1 MEAMKPC
8 PYCGAD
14 LPEGASFCPHCAK
27 SVNER
32 TAPTPPRP
40 FPRKLL
46 HRVIAAALLAAA
58 ALGVWFY
65 TQPKTY
71 EGIGE
76 VIYTDADGTYQ
87 LVLKRG
93 SGRYE
98 PVTQAV
104 ETPEEGMDYRSA
116 MRLYINH
123 RDSGADAS
131 GVFLQKMDSAE
142 AEFIQDGDSPSPWIC
157 TQPAPRGTIPEAA
170 LVTLNDFT
178 AESGDA
184 EQVWTLHMKNGDTI
198 ILRMPIHLDIIPAY
212 HYYPEDVPM
221 DTTEDL
227 QALVDQVSRTAEEDA
242 VVYLHLPAV
251 TYTGNLAITERPI
264 NLYGNSKGEGRTIF
278 TGNVQVTYGGA
289 AMSYFDQV
297 DFAGDGAGVGLSVS
311 DRVHL
316 TNCAFTGW
324 RTGVLA
330 YGNDTWVTVQDCR
343 FENNT
348 TGFHF
353 NAATGVEAYNTYTG
367 STFVNNG
374 TAVLLEQVPG
384 NSTLVFDGSLFQ
396 GNDTDIDNRCGQSV
410 DISKA
415 VFQ

>member
-1 MEAMKPC
+1 MKIC
-8 PYCGAD
+8 PHCGAQ
-14 LPEGASFCPHCAK
+14 LPEEASFCPRCAK
-27 SVNER
+27 SVNVR
-32 TAPTPPRP
+32 TAPKPPRP

-46 HRVIAAALLAAA
+46 CRAIAVALLAAV
-58 ALGVWFY
+58 ALGVWRY

-71 EGIGE
+71 EGVGE

-104 ETPEEGMDYRSA
+104 ETPEEGIDCRST

-131 GVFLQKMDSAE
+131 GVFLQKVDFVT
-142 AEFIQDGDSPSPWIC
+142 AEFIQDEDGPSPWTC
-157 TQPAPRGTIPEAA
+157 TQPAPNASILEAA

-178 AESGDA
+178 AESGDT

-198 ILRMPIHLDIIPAY
+198 VLRMPIHLEPIPAY
-212 HYYPEDVPM
+212 HYYPEDAPM
-221 DTTEDL
+221 DTIEDL

-264 NLYGNSKGEGRTIF
+264 NLYGNTEGAGRTTF
-278 TGNVQVTYGGA
+278 TGNVQVTYAGT

-316 TNCAFTGW
+316 TNCTFAGW
-324 RTGVLA
+324 KTGVLA
-330 YGNDTWVTVQDCR
+330 YGDGTWVTVQNCR
-343 FENNT
+343 FEDNT

-353 NAATGVEAYNTYTG
+353 NAATGVKSYNTYTD

-384 NSTLVFDGSLFQ
+384 DSTLVFDGSLFQ
-396 GNDTDIDNRCGQSV
+396 GNGTDIDNRCGQSV